1 MTGEPAQRG
10 AHILDAAVRL
20 IAADGLAGL
29 SIRSVANEAGV
40 SLAQVQYY
48 FGSKD
53 ALIEAAFDHAS
64 TEFLTLLEPA
74 FRRQSSP
81 RRLREL
87 IMLWLPLDE
96 QRERRVKVWLA
107 FAGAAA
113 TRPALAESA
122 RQSDREVTEWFARDL
137 ATLGADSPAAQAAH
151 LLALIDGLAL
161 RCLTLPPRTRSA
173 LIKQVLDPYLESLL
187 RSHESSAT

>member
-1 MTGEPAQRG
+1 MTDEPPRG

-29 SIRSVANEAGV
+29 SIRAVAAEAGV
-40 SLAQVQYY
+40 SVAQVQYY

-53 ALIEAAFDHAS
+53 ALIEAAFDRAGA
-64 TEFLTLLEPA
+64 EFLSLLEPV
-74 FRRQSSP
+74 FRRPPSP

-96 QRERRVKVWLA
+96 QREHRVKVWLA

-113 TRPALAESA
+113 SHPALAESS
-122 RQSDREVTEWFARDL
+122 RQNDREVAHWFEQEL
-137 ATLGADSPAAQAAH
+137 AGLGVADPAVQAAH

-161 RCLTLPPRTRSA
+161 RCLTLPPRTRA
-173 LIKQVLDPYLESLL
+173 TLIKQVLD
-187 RSHESSAT
+187 SHLAVLVPGTMHT